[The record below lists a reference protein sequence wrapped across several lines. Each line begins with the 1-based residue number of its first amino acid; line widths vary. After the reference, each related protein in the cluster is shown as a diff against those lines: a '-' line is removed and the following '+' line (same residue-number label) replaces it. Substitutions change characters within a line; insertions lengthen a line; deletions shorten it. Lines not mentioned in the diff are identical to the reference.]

1 MTTLARLMAL
11 ALVLVLGACQTPQR
25 DLDRDSREELD
36 NWSLEGR
43 LGYRSGNDGGSA
55 SFHWVQQ
62 NPDAGRIQF
71 SGPMGFGS
79 ARLEWSPE
87 QARLEHGGDTV
98 RAHSPSM
105 LAWRLTGL
113 ILPVEQLRYWV
124 RGLAA
129 PEPAASERKEQ
140 DGRLKQLHQAGWQL
154 TFDRYQ
160 RVTGLQLPHRIK
172 AEQADQRF
180 TVLIQSW
187 QPAP

>member
-1 MTTLARLMAL
+1 MTTVSRLTAL
-11 ALVLVLGACQTPQR
+11 ALMLALAACQTLQR
-25 DLDRDSREELD
+25 DLGRDSRQALAS
-36 NWSLEGR
+36 WSLEGR

-55 SFHWVQQ
+55 SFHWVQK
-62 NPDAGRIQF
+62 NPDAGRIHF

-87 QARLEHGGDTV
+87 RARLEHGGDTV
-98 RAHSPSM
+98 SAQSPSM

-129 PEPAASERKEQ
+129 PQPAATRRKEN
-140 DGRLKQLHQAGWQL
+140 DGRLSQLRQAGWQL

-160 RVTGLQLPHRIK
+160 NVTGLQLPHRIK
-172 AEQADQRF
+172 AEQGDQRF
-180 TVLIQSW
+180 TLLIQSW
-187 QPAP
+187 QPVP

>member
-1 MTTLARLMAL
+1 MSPAARLSAL
-11 ALVLVLGACQTPQR
+11 ALLLLLGACQSPQR
-25 DLDRDSREELD
+25 DLARDSREALD
-36 NWSLEGR
+36 RWSLEGR

-55 SFHWVQQ
+55 SFNWVQR
-62 NPDAGRIQF
+62 NPGAGRIHF

-79 ARLEWSPE
+79 ARLEWSPDHA
-87 QARLEHGGDTV
+87 QLEHGGDTV
-98 RAHSPSM
+98 RAQSPSM

-129 PEPAASERKEQ
+129 PEPAATQRHES

-154 TFDRYQ
+154 TFERYQ
-160 RVTGLQLPHRIK
+160 KVTGLALPHRIR
-172 AEQADQRF
+172 AEQDDQRF